1 MKCNYFVF
9 PPKSEKREVTWMET
23 LITLL
28 GVGGGVLS
36 VASVVSIF
44 STPGAVDRSSGVDFG
59 AVSPACGGGWDD
71 FDTPSPPEGGITE
84 ELVWF
89 DKLEFEKLDLED
101 GETIPFVTMS
111 CFSTTILLDA
121 LVVVKLMP

>member
-1 MKCNYFVF
+1 MD
-9 PPKSEKREVTWMET
+9 T
-23 LITLL
+23 LITLF
-28 GVGGGVLS
+28 GVAGGVLS
-36 VASVVSIF
+36 GARATSIF
-44 STPGAVDRSSGVDFG
+44 SNPGTDGESSCVDFG
-59 AVSPACGGGWDD
+59 VVSPPWGRGWDD

-89 DKLEFEKLDLED
+89 DKLEFEKFDREE

-111 CFSTTILLDA
+111 CFSTTILLVA